1 MILGDIIKQYRTDHS
16 LSMDE
21 FSKKCGLSKAYISI
35 LERNRNPVNNKEVVP
50 SLETIKAVAA
60 AVGIDFNVIIAMLDG
75 DQPVQIDSA
84 NIPPG
89 FEPMPAMKRV
99 PLIGHI
105 ACGDPITAEEN
116 IEGYISVPDEWNAT
130 FTLMCEGDSMAP
142 RIQDGDVVAI
152 RKQDTV
158 ENGQIAAVRIDNEAT
173 LKHVYVYPDYIE
185 LRPENPSFESIIK
198 IGPAMNEVYI
208 EGLAVGICRG
218 IS

>member
-1 MILGDIIKQYRTDHS
+1 MGTTAERLRKALDMRQMKQSELAAITGIGKSSISTYLSGDYLPKQRNVYKMALALDVS
-16 LSMDE
+16 EAWLMGADVPM
-21 FSKKCGLSKAYISI
+21 
-35 LERNRNPVNNKEVVP
+35 ERSAMAHTETSVPV
-50 SLETIKAVAA
+50 
-60 AVGIDFNVIIAMLDG
+60 
-75 DQPVQIDSA
+75 
-84 NIPPG
+84 G
-89 FEPMPAMKRV
+89 FEPMPSMKRV
-99 PLIGHI
+99 PLIGRI
-105 ACGDPITAEEN
+105 ACGNPITAEEN

-142 RIQDGDVVAI
+142 RIQNGDVVAV